1 MWTEHTN
8 SLNPFVDKYLSVF
21 ISAHRKAHSAN
32 DVLIRFIENWKQ
44 SLDNHKYVGI
54 CKTDFSFNKCCT
66 TINVSD
72 FFPVKSCNLR
82 IQVRI
87 DKTTINLQ
95 LQVSCFCDHYVN
107 KCFLLQK
114 YSFVKI
120 WKFFNWFAD
129 IKEYK
134 YFLQSLLLNVCS
146 RNKFSCWNFKTNYN
160 PLLKS
165 SLWFGY
171 ISIANFSWRH
181 KEHHFVMFA
190 YGAAVQIISH
200 TNVGVSF
207 FCFLYFRNITGES
220 CTVRIV
226 LISKWLE
233 IEMFRNEWFLCFLN
247 SPSARPKMHFFG
259 LDWC

>member
-95 LQVSCFCDHYVN
+95 LQVSCFCDHYVS

-129 IKEYK
+129 IREYK
-134 YFLQSLLLNVCS
+134 YFLQSLLLNVSS

-207 FCFLYFRNITGES
+207 F
-220 CTVRIV
+220 V
-226 LISKWLE
+226 
-233 IEMFRNEWFLCFLN
+233 
-247 SPSARPKMHFFG
+247 FFTFET
-259 LDWC
+259 